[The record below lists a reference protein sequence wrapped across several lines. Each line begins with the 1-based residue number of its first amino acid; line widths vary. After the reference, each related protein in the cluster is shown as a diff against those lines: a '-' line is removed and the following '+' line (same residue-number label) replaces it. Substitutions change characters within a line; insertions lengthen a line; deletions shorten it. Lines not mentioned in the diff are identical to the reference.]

1 MIENA
6 PAILA
11 GDAAPQEL
19 GVAATND
26 HMLEIRLANPT
37 PYFPQLLTH
46 PATAPLHRETIER
59 FADRATRPEHSV
71 SNGAYR
77 IVRYDIASLI
87 VLDKN
92 PHSRESD
99 TVKIDQVFYHAIVS
113 DAAMYNRYRAGDLDI
128 TFSIPSGSYQSIMA
142 ERPTELKIAPQLGVY
157 YYGLNLTKPP
167 FKDNPKLRA
176 ALSMVIDRET
186 LVEKITGRGELP
198 AYSWV
203 PPGIDGYDPPGFP
216 YQHSDLDAR
225 LEIARKLYAEAGFS
239 EENPARFELRF
250 NTGEGESKMALAIQ
264 SIWKQSLGAEV
275 TLVNEEFKVLISNI
289 KQMEVTESFRLSWIG
304 DYFDPNTFLE
314 LMETGNPQNLTG
326 YSNPRFDKLM
336 SRAASETNSIKRM
349 AILRDAESLML
360 SDHPVI
366 PLYYYVSKHLVR
378 NEIRGWTNT
387 LVDFHPT
394 RSLWIDRKQK

>member
-1 MIENA
+1 
-6 PAILA
+6 
-11 GDAAPQEL
+11 
-19 GVAATND
+19 
-26 HMLEIRLANPT
+26 
-37 PYFPQLLTH
+37 
-46 PATAPLHRETIER
+46 
-59 FADRATRPEHSV
+59 
-71 SNGAYR
+71 
-77 IVRYDIASLI
+77 
-87 VLDKN
+87 
-92 PHSRESD
+92 
-99 TVKIDQVFYHAIVS
+99 
-113 DAAMYNRYRAGDLDI
+113 
-128 TFSIPSGSYQSIMA
+128 
-142 ERPTELKIAPQLGVY
+142 
-157 YYGLNLTKPP
+157 
-167 FKDNPKLRA
+167 
-176 ALSMVIDRET
+176 
-186 LVEKITGRGELP
+186 
-198 AYSWV
+198 
-203 PPGIDGYDPPGFP
+203 
-216 YQHSDLDAR
+216 
-225 LEIARKLYAEAGFS
+225 LYAEAVFS
-239 EENPARFELRF
+239 EVNPARFELRF